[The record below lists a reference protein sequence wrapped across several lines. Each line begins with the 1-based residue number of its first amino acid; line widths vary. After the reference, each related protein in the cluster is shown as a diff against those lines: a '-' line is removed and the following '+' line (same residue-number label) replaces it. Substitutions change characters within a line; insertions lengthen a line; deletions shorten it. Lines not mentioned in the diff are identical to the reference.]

1 MGMAIRSA
9 YSLGLHV
16 FNEDSLATT
25 MERGMLTSTWWSLY
39 LLDRTLSIITG
50 RPSNILDSCCSV
62 PLPNGLSDCSVPDGV
77 EIGCQVA
84 KEDKIAI
91 SPHSLL
97 FLPKNGIKV
106 SSQRPAGLRP
116 TSMNSCTYFNA
127 TIQLS
132 AISQDILTSLY
143 SVVSTIRSPSAVH
156 LDMVQLN
163 LRVDRWVM
171 SLPRELDPSSLSA
184 SPRPTSIR
192 ERMLLT
198 FQLCSTRM
206 LLARPYLHDPRQ
218 LGERANSD
226 LVDRMINSGI
236 AAAKT
241 IVNMLPDEPN
251 PIFIYHQG
259 PWWCI
264 VHHMTQATSILLLG
278 IMYASPKLQE
288 NLGLLWYVKKALRWL
303 YSMQDPLAGRAYR
316 LALNSFEIVAS
327 HYLPDI
333 YN

>member
-16 FNEDSLATT
+16 FNEDSPATT
-25 MERGMLTSTWWSLY
+25 MERGMHTSTWWSLC
-39 LLDRTLSIITG
+39 LLERTLSIITG
-50 RPSNILDSCCSV
+50 RPSIILDSYCSV
-62 PLPNGLSDCSVPDGV
+62 PLPNGLSDCSIPDDV
-77 EIGCQVA
+77 EIRGKVA

-91 SPHSLL
+91 SPRSLL
-97 FLPKNGIKV
+97 FLSKCGTKV
-106 SSQRPAGLRP
+106 SSQRPFGLRP
-116 TSMNSCTYFNA
+116 TSVNSRTYFNA

-132 AISQDILTSLY
+132 AISQDILTSFY

-156 LDMVQLN
+156 LDIVGLN
-163 LRVDRWVM
+163 LRVDRWAM
-171 SLPRELDPSSLSA
+171 SLPRELDPSFLSA
-184 SPRPTSIR
+184 SSRPTSTR

-218 LGERANSD
+218 LGERADSD
-226 LVDRMINSGI
+226 LVDRIINSGI

-241 IVNMLPDEPN
+241 IMNMLPDEPN
-251 PIFIYHQG
+251 PVSIYHQG

-264 VHHMTQATSILLLG
+264 VHHIMQAISILLLG
-278 IMYASPKLQE
+278 TMYASPKLQE
-288 NLGLLWYVKKALRWL
+288 NLGLLQYVKKALRWL
-303 YSMQDPLAGRAYR
+303 CSMQDPLAGHVYR
-316 LALNSFEIVAS
+316 LALNSFEIVAT
-327 HYLPDI
+327 HCLPDM